1 MDKYVEY
8 PGQFEPADL
17 GDAYELLNYCM
28 AHNIIIQLEELPRA
42 DLIGDLI
49 LVKCREVSKY
59 SSD

>member
-17 GDAYELLNYCM
+17 GDAYELLDYCM
-28 AHNIIIQLEELPRA
+28 HHNIVIDLYALPRA

-49 LVKCREVSKY
+49 IVKCKEVSKY
-59 SSD
+59 GQ